1 MKNAGCWGHGW
12 PGRALFRPR
21 ADSTNGLRLSM
32 ELKSKRGEPG
42 SASGMSL
49 SIEAHQEPGP
59 EAPAA
64 ASPGQA

>member
-1 MKNAGCWGHGW
+1 
-12 PGRALFRPR
+12 
-21 ADSTNGLRLSM
+21 M